1 MFHNTDSVY
10 KTIFYMVYST
20 MTAKERI
27 DELRI
32 ESGWTLNRLAEEL
45 GMTNTAVYSWY
56 RKDSCNPSIQSIE
69 KACDVFGL
77 SLTEFY
83 SSVDS
88 GDIDVGETLLTESFR
103 KIPKEEQPKV
113 LQIVKLFEKKV

>member
-1 MFHNTDSVY
+1 MFIRPVGDF
-10 KTIFYMVYST
+10 IA

-32 ESGWTLNRLAEEL
+32 KKGWTLNRLADEL

-69 KACDVFGL
+69 KACEVFGI

-83 SSVDS
+83 SCVDS
-88 GDIDVGETLLTESFR
+88 GTMDVGETLLIDSFR
-103 KIPKEEQPKV
+103 KIPKDEQSKV
-113 LQIVKLFEKKV
+113 LQIVKLLEKQEPS

>member
-1 MFHNTDSVY
+1 
-10 KTIFYMVYST
+10 

-32 ESGWTLNRLAEEL
+32 QKGWTLNRLADEL

-56 RKDSCNPSIQSIE
+56 KKDSCNPSIQSIE
-69 KACDVFGL
+69 KACEVFGI

-83 SSVDS
+83 STVDS
-88 GDIDVGETLLTESFR
+88 STLDVRETLFLEIFR
-103 KIPKEEQPKV
+103 KLSKDEQAKI
-113 LQIVKLFEKKV
+113 LAIVRLFGKQG

>member
-1 MFHNTDSVY
+1 
-10 KTIFYMVYST
+10 MVYST

-56 RKDSCNPSIQSIE
+56 RKESCNPSVQSIE
-69 KACDVFGL
+69 KACEVFGI

-83 SSVDS
+83 AYDESESTDMQ
-88 GDIDVGETLLTESFR
+88 ETLLVDSFR
-103 KIPKEEQPKV
+103 KIPKDEQSKI
-113 LQIVKLFEKKV
+113 LQIVKLLEQQEPS